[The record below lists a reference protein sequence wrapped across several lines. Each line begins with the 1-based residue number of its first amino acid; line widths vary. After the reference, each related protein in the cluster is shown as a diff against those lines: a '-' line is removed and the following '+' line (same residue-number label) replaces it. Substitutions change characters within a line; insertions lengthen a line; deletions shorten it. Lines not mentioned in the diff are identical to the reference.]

1 MNHITIVGRLT
12 ATPELKAT
20 ANGTN
25 VCSFT
30 VAVERK
36 FKGADGNPVTD
47 FIDCVAWKH
56 TAEFLCKWFD
66 KGVRV
71 AVAGELQTRFYEDK
85 NANNKKVKICEVL
98 VSEVEFADGKTQ
110 PKPTENTINANTN
123 TKVVTPVEDDFVLL
137 PADDDLPFPV

>member
-1 MNHITIVGRLT
+1 MNHITIIGRLT
-12 ATPELKAT
+12 ATPELKT
-20 ANGTN
+20 TPNGTN

-36 FKGADGNPVTD
+36 FKGADRNPVTD

-56 TAEFLCKWFD
+56 TAEFLCKYFD

-85 NANNKKVKICEVL
+85 DNKKVKVCEV
-98 VSEVEFADGKTQ
+98 VVNEIEFADGKVQ
-110 PKPTENTINANTN
+110 ASERPTSTDTTN
-123 TKVVTPVEDDFVLL
+123 EVPDVDTFEVVPDGE
-137 PADDDLPFPV
+137 DLPF